1 MTNTLSHRRIE
12 KFESYIGT
20 VVKRI
25 PSGCIINLDIEN
37 GDVIQAFNYGTYTP
51 GDRVLVSI
59 TKMFEDDRLPRVLV
73 DSVLQYAF
81 DNLDILSMANND
93 HSQTAA

>member
-1 MTNTLSHRRIE
+1 MTNTLSHRRFE

-59 TKMFEDDRLPRVLV
+59 TKIFEDSDRLPRVSV
-73 DSVLQYAF
+73 DAVLQYAF
-81 DNLDILSMANND
+81 DNSANKN